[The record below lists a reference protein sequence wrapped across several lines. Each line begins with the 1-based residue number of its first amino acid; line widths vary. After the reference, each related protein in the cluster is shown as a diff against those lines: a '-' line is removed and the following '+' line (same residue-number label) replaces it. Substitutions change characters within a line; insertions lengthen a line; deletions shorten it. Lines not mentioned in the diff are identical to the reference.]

1 MWSGESL
8 IQFAFARI
16 IRPFAFPLLDITIS
30 VPFTWA
36 HSTEVVGFL
45 KSSGR
50 WEGMVDTKSN

>member
-1 MWSGESL
+1 M
-8 IQFAFARI
+8 QFAFGRI
-16 IRPFAFPLLDITIS
+16 IRPFAFPLLDVIIS